1 MKSLLIASILMM
13 GLNAFAAA
21 PDCANEATFPEISK
35 AELQQ
40 KLDEKSVFVV
50 DVNGTKS
57 YKKAHVPTAVDYAV
71 TKANFAKT
79 LPADKNALVVA
90 YCGGPSCGA
99 WKTAAT
105 EACKMGYTNVK
116 HFKEGIKGWTETA
129 KN

>member
-1 MKSLLIASILMM
+1 MKSMFFASLMM
-13 GLNAFAAA
+13 LGLNAFAAGT
-21 PDCANEATFPEISK
+21 DCTKEENFPQISK

-40 KLDEKSVFVV
+40 KLDEKAVFLV

-57 YKKAHVPTAVDYAV
+57 YTKAHVPTAVDYAT
-71 TKANFAKT
+71 TKATFAKT
-79 LPADKNALVVA
+79 LPAEKSALVVA

-105 EACKMGYTNVK
+105 EACKLGYTNVK
-116 HFKEGIKGWTETA
+116 HFKEGIKGWTATA